1 VVAGLPVHRRRVG
14 ALPCARLF
22 GSRHVALVGGR
33 AHDGVATRADAALTR
48 VGPGAGVAVVAGR
61 AVHRRRVG
69 ALARGGITGPRHV
82 ALVGGRAHDGV
93 ATRADA
99 ALTRVGPGAGVAV
112 VAGGAVHR
120 RRVGALARGGITG
133 PRHVALVRRRADDQ
147 GAGAD
152 ATLATVVLRARVA
165 VVAGRPVR
173 LWRRRASLRQA
184 VGHAAPD
191 VACIAERGAVAVVG
205 AEDRVY
211 A

>member
-33 AHDGVATRADAALTR
+33 AHDGVAARADAGLTRVGPGAGVAVVAGRAVHRRRVGALARGGITGARHVALVGGRAHDGVAAHADAALTR

-93 ATRADA
+93 AARADA
-99 ALTRVGPGAGVAV
+99 ALTLVGPGAGVA
-112 VAGGAVHR
+112 
-120 RRVGALARGGITG
+120 
-133 PRHVALVRRRADDQ
+133 
-147 GAGAD
+147 
-152 ATLATVVLRARVA
+152 
-165 VVAGRPVR
+165 
-173 LWRRRASLRQA
+173 
-184 VGHAAPD
+184 
-191 VACIAERGAVAVVG
+191 
-205 AEDRVY
+205 
-211 A
+211 